1 VRHLALAACN
11 VLLACAS
18 PPPPPPAAPLA
29 PMAVEHDAALVE
41 TEPVVEAPERSRPP
55 STASYEEAMSTP
67 EVLDL
72 HDESPHLTDVQ
83 LAGPIRGALAG
94 CRVPYNRKITIK
106 TAVQYGRAI
115 GVTVEVRVVR
125 PKSAPPPKRAA
136 AQAEAKT
143 TATIA
148 ACVDQNVRALVWPP
162 SRRRDS
168 SKTDF

>member
-1 VRHLALAACN
+1 VPHATE
-11 VLLACAS
+11 
-18 PPPPPPAAPLA
+18 PE
-29 PMAVEHDAALVE
+29 EHDAAVAAP
-41 TEPVVEAPERSRPP
+41 EPVVDTPELSRPP

-67 EVLDL
+67 EALDL
-72 HDESPHLTDVQ
+72 HDESLHLTDAQ

-94 CRVPYNRKITIK
+94 CRVPSNRKITIK

-125 PKSAPPPKRAA
+125 PKPSPPPRRAA
-136 AQAEAKT
+136 ARAEAKT
-143 TATIA
+143 TMAIA

-168 SKTDF
+168 STTDF